1 MAALNLTRDEVNR
14 LSEALKDDTFR
25 RLLSEYAAEISN
37 PDNKRQYEEDIKQ
50 LEADRGMRVQF
61 IHPQAHHVLKSSS
74 AGGKCFI
81 NVCCDPLIDKPSCEA
96 ARDRDGN
103 AGHNWTLPHSLT
115 PGRPD
120 RDAKGNAC
128 VIYDAVFH
136 PDALHMTEKN
146 ARFMKLIN
154 STAIRGIEDSFQIKL
169 DSSTT
174 KLLKSK
180 YKGVPH
186 PAVIRKPTSEFM
198 KHQQSKCEEK
208 LPFPYPD
215 VCSAAAPSQTAS
227 SSSKQPIKPHYTL
240 KYRSVVDIQ
249 NYRHSRDSTSNARDI
264 MVIIDLPLLTSA
276 RDVDVSVTERRLVL
290 ETQKPSY
297 KLELSLSY
305 PVDEDKGEAKFN
317 KTTKQ
322 LTLILPVLPVKN
334 TESPQMTRDD
344 DEDKEERDSEDK
356 AKLMQKEKT
365 HKTGH
370 TELNGDILTQS
381 TSDGFGQ
388 KPVAVESLCLSNSC
402 VVDETKPHTYDTSI
416 SIIMNPTESRTETE
430 ETDHFPHTCVAEIIP
445 DDEENLSDMNINS
458 HEMTS
463 VSNIGIHVTPDE
475 EFVQKQT
482 QKTTFGAT
490 ADESLMSRDVGQI
503 YQNPTTSKQPNVFP
517 AHEEPQSSSDLTKP
531 VSQKPETR
539 EEPNSA
545 LNPANDTNAI
555 LNKEIQAQSK
565 EPADVDNNSKS
576 HAAIVRETK
585 SDGREIV
592 ICDYHT
598 SAALCF
604 QNSLC
609 FDLD

>member
-1 MAALNLTRDEVNR
+1 MEALNLTRDEVNR
-14 LSEALKDDTFR
+14 MSEALKDETFR
-25 RLLSEYAAEISN
+25 QLLSEYAAEISN
-37 PDNKRQYEEDIKQ
+37 PDNKRQYEEDITQ
-50 LEADRGMRVQF
+50 LEADRGMHVQF

-136 PDALHMTEKN
+136 PDALHMAEKN
-146 ARFMKLIN
+146 ARFMKLID
-154 STAIRGIEDSFQIKL
+154 STAIGGIEDSFQIKL
-169 DSSTT
+169 DSSTI

-208 LPFPYPD
+208 LTFPYPD
-215 VCSAAAPSQTAS
+215 VCSAVAPRPDQTAS
-227 SSSKQPIKPHYTL
+227 SSSKQSRKPNYTL
-240 KYRSVVDIQ
+240 KYRSVVDLQ
-249 NYRHSRDSTSNARDI
+249 NYRHSRDSTSSTRPKDI

-276 RDVDVSVTERRLVL
+276 RDVDVHVTERRLVL
-290 ETQKPSY
+290 ETQRGSY

-305 PVDEDKGEAKFN
+305 PVDE
-317 KTTKQ
+317 
-322 LTLILPVLPVKN
+322 VKN
-334 TESPQMTRDD
+334 TESPQMICDD
-344 DEDKEERDSEDK
+344 DEDEEERDSEDK
-356 AKLMQKEKT
+356 AELMQKEKP
-365 HKTGH
+365 HKTEQ
-370 TELNGDILTQS
+370 TALKSEILTQS

-388 KPVAVESLCLSNSC
+388 KTVAVESLCLSNSC
-402 VVDETKPHTYDTSI
+402 DVDEINPHTYDTI
-416 SIIMNPTESRTETE
+416 IRIIMNPTESRT

-445 DDEENLSDMNINS
+445 DEEENLSDMNIDS

-463 VSNIGIHVTPDE
+463 VCNICTHMETS
-475 EFVQKQT
+475 
-482 QKTTFGAT
+482 FGAT
-490 ADESLMSRDVGQI
+490 AHEALVSRNVDKI
-503 YQNPTTSKQPNVFP
+503 YQNSMTSKQPNVFP
-517 AHEEPQSSSDLTKP
+517 ALEEEPQRSSGLTKP
-531 VSQKPETR
+531 LSQKPETK
-539 EEPNSA
+539 EPHST
-545 LNPANDTNAI
+545 LNPGNDMNFI
-555 LNKEIQAQSK
+555 LNKEIQVQAK
-565 EPADVDNNSKS
+565 EPADIDNNSKLYP
-576 HAAIVRETK
+576 AIVKETE
-585 SDGREIV
+585 SDRREII
-592 ICDYHT
+592 ICDYQT

-609 FDLD
+609 FDLE